1 MDEYLRCDSC
11 GHVFSTKFNLKRHK
25 TTILACAEVEM
36 VYICVCGHE
45 DVAKYNYN
53 KHIANCAIYD
63 YNNQLKEKDA
73 QIQELNLER
82 NLQIEQIGR
91 EKDHEIE
98 QLNQEKDNKIQELND
113 EMDGK
118 DLELIKLKKKI
129 TELKKENMD
138 LKLLA
143 ADKGARIDMYKT
155 MPATNQTTNTTKNIQ
170 YVNSKLLK
178 VKCDTIRPFTVETI
192 KEEVAKD
199 SYSYDHFER
208 GIKGLAD
215 FISGMTILDDQSSY
229 TCTDAARNKFHRLLE
244 TREWKDDNGAVFL
257 NTVFDELKDVAQI
270 HYDVLTGK
278 ALHAPE
284 DGEEDE
290 REYYD
295 VIWTKSKPIF
305 EALRSNKSKHR
316 EPVLDKVRTE
326 VKKLASI

>member
-1 MDEYLRCDSC
+1 MEEYLRCDVC
-11 GHVFSTKFNLKRHK
+11 DHVFSTRSNLNRHK
-25 TTILACAEVEM
+25 ATVMACSGRNVI
-36 VYICVCGHE
+36 YTCVCGHE
-45 DVAKYNYN
+45 DIDKYNYN
-53 KHIANCAIYD
+53 KHIVNCVIYD
-63 YNNQLKEKDA
+63 YEKQLKEKD
-73 QIQELNLER
+73 
-82 NLQIEQIGR
+82 LQMQ
-91 EKDHEIE
+91 

-129 TELKKENMD
+129 TELKKEVKD
-138 LKLLA
+138 LA
-143 ADKGARIDMYKT
+143 ALSNDKGGQIKIYET
-155 MPATNQTTNTTKNIQ
+155 MPVTNQTTNTTKNIQ

-270 HYDVLTGK
+270 HYDILTAK
-278 ALHAPE
+278 ALHAPV

-295 VIWTKSKPIF
+295 TIWTRSKPIF

-316 EPVLDKVRTE
+316 EPILDKVRTE
-326 VKKLASI
+326 VKKLAAV